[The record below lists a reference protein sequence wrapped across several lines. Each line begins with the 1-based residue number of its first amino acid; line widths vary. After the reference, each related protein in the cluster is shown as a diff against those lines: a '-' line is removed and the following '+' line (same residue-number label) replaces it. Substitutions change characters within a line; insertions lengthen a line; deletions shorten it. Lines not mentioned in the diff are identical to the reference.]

1 MAMSQIRQRMVH
13 DLAERGAGIVN
24 ILAVIITGAIL
35 IVGHVHNNNNP
46 TSLGADFARGHE
58 MLPGSIDLP
67 MGSFQHAITTGWLNE
82 QHATSLC
89 ASTGAVNIGVHGGH
103 LYLLY
108 KWLVGV

>member
-1 MAMSQIRQRMVH
+1 MAMSRIRERMGR
-13 DLAERGAGIVN
+13 DLRQGGTGIVN
-24 ILAVIITGAIL
+24 TLAVIITGAIL
-35 IVGHVHNNNNP
+35 IVGHVHNNNNV

-67 MGSFQHAITTGWLNE
+67 MGSFQHAISTGWLNE
-82 QHATSLC
+82 QHGTALC
-89 ASTGAVNIGVHGGH
+89 ASTGAVNLGVHGGH